1 MIWHSAPIDILKS
14 ELNTNDEVGLD
25 SKSADERLKKYGYN
39 IPVQHKKLSLGE
51 RIKKN
56 LYTLPVILLILT
68 AIIEIAS
75 ISFLRQSNLL
85 DNTSILTPIL
95 IIALVIFDIIINI
108 VSEIKTEEQT
118 YKAKKSVVPV
128 AKVLRNGTKTV
139 ISADKLVPGDI
150 IILENG
156 DFVPADARLLESN
169 ALRVDETSVTGI
181 EVAVQKNTE
190 TAQNDILP
198 LAKRR
203 NMVYYGS
210 IVINGYA
217 TAIVCET
224 GSFTEYAKLQKLNE
238 CEDTESVLQRRLK
251 KISNILNVCVIVLS
265 LLVFVLGIVLS
276 NERFFN
282 RVTEIFPIS
291 IAIAAAS
298 VPQSL
303 MMVVS
308 VVLSLGINKMASKK
322 AIVHNSECIEKLGEV
337 SVIIADK
344 TGTLTKN
351 ELEVKSLYD
360 GISISNPAEKL
371 SSTSRQLLIMA
382 ALCSDSTVSSAEDGT
397 REITGDS
404 TEAGIVSAAERY
416 CKIEKSVL
424 DTNCPRVY
432 DIPFD
437 SLRKVHTTI
446 NMINGRP
453 IVISKGSADI
463 ILEKCGLSDNADI
476 LSKIKEMEKAA
487 MRVLAVA
494 IKRISDVPVEPNESE
509 IESDLQF
516 VGLIGLKDKPVNELR
531 GILSACRRGGINTVM
546 ITGDPLLSA
555 KTSAEQLGII
565 YGDKLAIDG
574 NQLAEISDDLLC
586 ENIERIAVFS
596 RITPQD
602 KLRIVRAWQK
612 AGHVVAVTGDFH
624 GDSEALSAADIGYAL
639 GKKGS
644 DIARE
649 KADITL
655 ADDSFT
661 TLATSVV
668 YGRTTYNNIRRVL
681 QYLIGTNLGEIL
693 TILIGLILFKTS
705 PLTVLP
711 LLWMNFVTDSL
722 PAIQLGVE
730 PPAYDTLTR
739 PPMGSYETVFGKKFL
754 ALTGA
759 TGGLVAVLTTLAYI
773 IGANSDCGTTM
784 AFAVIVFSELII
796 CLCMRSVHSLFDP
809 RMSKNP
815 KLLLSLLAAA
825 IPTVLILC
833 IPTFSNAFGL
843 TVMPISNWIYT
854 ILLSVIPLPIF
865 EIGKAVMKKKV
876 K

>member
-1 MIWHSAPIDILKS
+1 MIWHSTPIDILKS
-14 ELNTNDEVGLD
+14 ELNCNEEIGLD
-25 SKSADERLKKYGYN
+25 SKTADERLKRYGYN
-39 IPVQHKKLSLGE
+39 IPIQHKKLSIGE

-56 LYTLPVILLILT
+56 LYTLPVILLIAAAL
-68 AIIEIAS
+68 IEIAT
-75 ISFLRQSNLL
+75 IVFLSQSNLF
-85 DNTSILTPIL
+85 DNTSILTPVL
-95 IIALVIFDIIINI
+95 IIVLVLIDIFINI
-108 VSEIKTEEQT
+108 VSEIKTEEQI
-118 YKAKKSVVPV
+118 YKTKKSVIPV
-128 AKVLRNGTKTV
+128 AKVLRNGEKTV

-150 IILENG
+150 IILEDG
-156 DFVPADARLLESN
+156 DFIPADARLVESN
-169 ALRVDETSVTGI
+169 SLRVDESGVTGV

-190 TAQNDILP
+190 TTDNDILP
-198 LAKRR
+198 LKNRR

-210 IVINGYA
+210 LVINGTA

-238 CEDTESVLQRRLK
+238 GEDTETVLERRLK
-251 KISNILNVCVIVLS
+251 KISNILNVCVILLS
-265 LLVFVLGIVLS
+265 LLVFALGIVIS
-276 NERFFN
+276 DQRFFN

-291 IAIAAAS
+291 VAIAAAS

-308 VVLSLGINKMASKK
+308 VVLSLGINRMAVKK

-351 ELEVKSLYD
+351 ELEVKSIYD
-360 GISISNPAEKL
+360 GISLNHPAEKL
-371 SSTSRQLLIMA
+371 SSNARQLLIMA
-382 ALCSDSTVSSAEDGT
+382 ALCSNSTVYSLDDGT
-397 REITGDS
+397 KEISGDS

-416 CKIEKSVL
+416 CKIEKSTL

-437 SLRKVHTTI
+437 SFRKLHTTI
-446 NMINGRP
+446 NLINGKP

-463 ILEKCGLSDNADI
+463 VLEKCGLSDNTKI
-476 LSKIKEMEKAA
+476 LSKIKEMEKSA

-494 IKRISDVPVEPNESE
+494 IKRISAVPIDPVDSE
-509 IESDLQF
+509 IESHLQF

-574 NQLAEISDDLLC
+574 TQLAEISDDLLC
-586 ENIERIAVFS
+586 ENIERIAVYS
-596 RITPQD
+596 RISPED

-644 DIARE
+644 DIAKE

-661 TLATSVV
+661 TLATSVI

-681 QYLIGTNLGEIL
+681 QFLIGTNLGEIL
-693 TILIGLILFKTS
+693 TIIIGLILFKTS
-705 PLTVLP
+705 PLSVLP

-722 PAIQLGVE
+722 PAIQLGIE

-754 ALTGA
+754 SLTGA
-759 TGGLVAVLTTLAYI
+759 TGILVALLSILAYI
-773 IGANSDCGTTM
+773 IGQPSGCEKTM
-784 AFAVIVFSELII
+784 SFAVIVFSELII
-796 CLCMRSVHSLFDP
+796 CLCMRSVHSIFDP
-809 RMSKNP
+809 RISKNP
-815 KLLLSLLAAA
+815 KLLLSLVAAI
-825 IPTVLILC
+825 IPTVIILC
-833 IPTFSNAFGL
+833 VPAFNNAFGL
-843 TVMPISNWIYT
+843 TVMPLSNWIYT
-854 ILLSVIPLPIF
+854 ILLSIAPLPIF
-865 EIGKAVMKKKV
+865 EIGKALVKKKV